1 LTGIVRTKDR
11 GWIKEFLISPPF
23 LNLISVLPAVLHMAL
38 MKAKSYISPLD
49 VIEIKVG

>member
-1 LTGIVRTKDR
+1 MDQGIFNFTAIFKFNFSSSSGITG
-11 GWIKEFLISPPF
+11 S
-23 LNLISVLPAVLHMAL
+23 HMAL